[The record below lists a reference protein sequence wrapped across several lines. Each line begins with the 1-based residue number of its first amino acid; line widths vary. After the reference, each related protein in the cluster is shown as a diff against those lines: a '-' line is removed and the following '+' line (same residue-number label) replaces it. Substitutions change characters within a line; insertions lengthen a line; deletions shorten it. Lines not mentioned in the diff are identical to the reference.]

1 MLRILGWAGYDTG
14 LRRSFDAFTRDTG
27 IAVSFHGV
35 GNQDEMHHVARA
47 HAFDVACPTTD
58 RLASWLDSGLIAA
71 LDEERIGF
79 ARIDPAFHADA
90 HTVIQGRRYG
100 SPNIWGGAGIGHNTD
115 RAPLDTARVSLMTL
129 FDPAYAG
136 RLAMREDTAFVAA
149 GRALEAA
156 GRLPYPFDESYRS
169 EDRMIANY
177 DVIGAFLAD
186 HAAHVARF
194 WFSEEEG
201 MEAFRSNACVVGYNW
216 DTTMASLQREGF
228 PGGFIAPAE
237 GTNCY
242 LQNFVL
248 SAEADPG
255 PAQDWIAWVNTP
267 QGSAHY
273 ATAYGANPTASGA
286 SALLP
291 ARDQAFFAAS
301 YPAEAL
307 AKLWWQPAQPLW
319 FVNNRAVY
327 ARKYRMAVEG

>member
-1 MLRILGWAGYDTG
+1 MLRILGWDGYGEG
-14 LRRSFDAFTRDTG
+14 LRRAFDSFTRDTG

-35 GNQDEMHHVARA
+35 RNQDEMHHVARTE
-47 HAFDVACPTTD
+47 AFDVACPTTD
-58 RLASWLDSGLIAA
+58 RLASWLDSSLIAP
-71 LDEERIGF
+71 LDEDRIGF

-90 HTVIQGRRYG
+90 QTVIQERRYG
-100 SPNIWGGAGIGHNTD
+100 SPNIWGGAGIGHHSD
-115 RAPLDTARVSLMTL
+115 HAPLDPAGVSLMTL

-149 GRALEAA
+149 GRALEAS
-156 GRLPYPFDESYRS
+156 GRLPFPFDDSYRS
-169 EDRMIANY
+169 EPRMIANY

-194 WFSEEEG
+194 WFSEDEG
-201 MEAFRSNACVVGYNW
+201 MEAFRSGACVVGYSW
-216 DTTMASLQREGF
+216 DTTMAALQREGF
-228 PGGFIAPAE
+228 PGRFIAPVE

-248 SAEADPG
+248 SAKADPG

-273 ATAYGANPTASGA
+273 ATAFGANPTATGA
-286 SALLP
+286 RALLP
-291 ARDQAFFAAS
+291 AQDQAFFAAS

-307 AKLWWQPAQPLW
+307 ARLWWQPEQPLW
-319 FVNNRAVY
+319 FVRNRGEY
-327 ARKYRMAVEG
+327 ARSYRMAVEG